1 MKSQSLNLLRS
12 RSSPLRDVRPLVR
25 LFGAERGA
33 WLWVGAGLAA
43 TTVLA
48 GMALL
53 GLSGWFIT
61 ATSIAGGSLAVA
73 QMFDVFM
80 PSAGI
85 RLLAMGRTG
94 SRYAERLVTH
104 DATLAVLAALRERL
118 FRGWAVPEAARSLLA
133 RPAKLLFRL
142 TVDVD
147 ALDSFYLRIAVP
159 LGAALAAALAGSLA
173 LALIDPRLGLATL
186 AWLLLAGLGLACWL
200 ARRAAPYARRRA
212 YGLEALRARAVDLVA
227 GQTELA
233 MVGRLDAQR
242 QLVEHADAYLAKAD
256 DALNRMEAQATAGYG
271 VIGSLLLAG
280 VLLGVGAL
288 VEGGHIGLPVAVLAL
303 LLVLTAT
310 EPMAALRRGAMEWGR
325 TRLAVRRLATRWETA
340 EPVAA
345 AATLTAELEAR
356 VVVFDTVDA
365 QPEPGAAALLHN
377 ISLTMLPGERVAVVG
392 PSGAGKSTLLALV
405 AGEITPSR
413 GRVLAAPGCLLTQR
427 TELFQDSVRGNLLLA
442 NPNATDAA
450 LWSALESAGLAEHVR
465 AMPQQ
470 LNSRLGEGGQGLS
483 VGQARR
489 LALARLLLRDA
500 PLWLLD
506 EPTEGLDATTARD
519 VLQRVYALSHGHS
532 VLLVTHTRREA
543 MHADRLLILE
553 RGHMVDD
560 VRRGEAAFDAVL
572 AGLRPD

>member
-1 MKSQSLNLLRS
+1 MKHISLALARELRV
-12 RSSPLRDVRPLVR
+12 VRPLLR
-25 LFGAERGA
+25 LFGAEQGP
-33 WLWVGAGLAA
+33 WLWAGAALAA

-61 ATSIAGGSLAVA
+61 ATSIAGGTLAVA

-147 ALDSFYLRIAVP
+147 ALDSFYLRVAVP
-159 LGAALAAALAGSLA
+159 LGAALAAVLAGSLA
-173 LALIDPRLGLATL
+173 LGLIDARLGWFTL
-186 AWLLLAGLGLACWL
+186 VWLLLMGLGLTLWL
-200 ARRAAPYARRRA
+200 AHRAAPYARRRA

-233 MVGRLDAQR
+233 MVGRLEAQR
-242 QLVEHADAYLAKAD
+242 QLVARADVYLAEAD
-256 DALNRMEAQATAGYG
+256 DALSRMEAQATAGYG
-271 VIGSLLLAG
+271 VISSVLLVV

-288 VEGGHIGLPVAVLAL
+288 VEGGHVGLPIAVLAL
-303 LLVLTAT
+303 LVVLTAT
-310 EPMAALRRGAMEWGR
+310 EPMAALRRGAIEWGR
-325 TRLAVRRLATRWETA
+325 TRLAVRRLAPRWENA

-345 AATLTAELEAR
+345 AEQIGAGSNSDIAVAFEA
-356 VVVFDTVDA
+356 VDA
-365 QPEPGAAALLHN
+365 QLGRVALLQN
-377 ISLTMLPGERVAVVG
+377 ISLTIAPGERVAVVG

-405 AGEITPSR
+405 AGEVAPTR
-413 GRVLAAPGCLLTQR
+413 GHVTAAPSCLLTQR

-442 NPNATDAA
+442 NPGASDAA
-450 LWSALESAGLAEHVR
+450 LWAALESTGLAEHVR
-465 AMPQQ
+465 TMPQQ

-483 VGQARR
+483 AGQARR
-489 LALARLLLRDA
+489 LALARLLMRAA

-506 EPTEGLDATTARD
+506 EPTEGLDAATARD

-543 MHADRLLILE
+543 LHADRLLVLQ
-553 RGHMVDD
+553 RGHMVED
-560 VRRGEAAFDAVL
+560 VRRGDPAFDAAL
-572 AGLRPD
+572 ARLRPD

>member
-1 MKSQSLNLLRS
+1 MKYISFARAQVAREA
-12 RSSPLRDVRPLVR
+12 RVVRPLIR
-25 LFGAERGA
+25 LFGAEQGA
-33 WLWVGAGLAA
+33 WLWAGAGLAA

-61 ATSIAGGSLAVA
+61 ATSIAGGTLAVA

-118 FRGWAVPEAARSLLA
+118 FRGWAQPEAARSLLA

-147 ALDSFYLRIAVP
+147 ALDSFYLRVAVP
-159 LGAALAAALAGSLA
+159 LGAALAAVLAGSLA
-173 LALIDPRLGLATL
+173 LGLIDARLGWGTL
-186 AWLLLAGLGLACWL
+186 AWLLLAGLGLALWL
-200 ARRAAPYARRRA
+200 AARAAPYARRRA

-233 MVGRLDAQR
+233 MVGRLEAQR
-242 QLVEHADAYLAKAD
+242 QSVAHADAYLAKAD
-256 DALNRMEAQATAGYG
+256 DALNRLEAQATAGYG
-271 VIGSLLLAG
+271 VISSVLLAG

-288 VEGGHIGLPVAVLAL
+288 VEGGHIGLPVAVLAVL
-303 LLVLTAT
+303 VVLTAT
-310 EPMAALRRGAMEWGR
+310 EPMAALRRGAIEWGR
-325 TRLAVRRLATRWETA
+325 TRLAVRRLASRWETA
-340 EPVAA
+340 ASAA
-345 AATLTAELEAR
+345 AATSTEAGANA
-356 VVVFDTVDA
+356 VTFDGVDA
-365 QPEPGAAALLHN
+365 QLGTAVLLHN
-377 ISLTMLPGERVAVVG
+377 ICFSIAAGERVAVVG

-405 AGEITPSR
+405 AGEMAPTR
-413 GRVLAAPGCLLTQR
+413 GRVAAAPSCLLTQR

-442 NPNATDAA
+442 NPSASDAA
-450 LWSALESAGLAEHVR
+450 LWAALDSAGLAEHVR
-465 AMPQQ
+465 AMPHQ

-506 EPTEGLDATTARD
+506 EPTEGLDAATARD
-519 VLQRVYALSHGHS
+519 VLQRVDALSQAHS

-543 MHADRLLILE
+543 MHADRLLVLDG
-553 RGHMVDD
+553 GHMVDD
-560 VRRGEAAFDAVL
+560 VRRGDAAFDAVL
-572 AGLRPD
+572 ARLRPD